1 MRLLGL
7 APLLC
12 ALVAPVIAS
21 APAAAAPAAAAP
33 AAPAANVDFDF
44 AMYGALRA
52 RAQDGNLFASPASM
66 REALGIA
73 YLGAHGT
80 TADEMVTALHL
91 DADRTKAVS
100 QAKDE
105 LAGFQAA
112 RGASQLSIANRLWA
126 DQAFKMNDSFTRDA
140 RDAFGAPVE
149 TVDFLRSP
157 NAARLTINGWVET
170 QTNGKIKDLLA
181 PPAVTSN
188 TSLVITN
195 AIWFKGTWEK
205 TFAKTATNDAPFH
218 VDATTNVDVPMMHQT
233 AVFSYAA
240 VPTAGMK
247 VLEMP
252 YGKSDLAMDVLLPD
266 DPTGLSKIEEKLTS
280 RSFVTWTSALAKQR
294 VAVSFPKVKITWG
307 GSVKPELQKL
317 GMRTAF
323 VERAADFTGIADIA
337 ARDAGKNL
345 FVSDVVHKAFVAIDE
360 EGTEAAAAT
369 GVVMAT
375 AATSFELPPVR
386 FDADHPFVF
395 VIRDVKR
402 GRVLFMGRVNNPKA

>member
-12 ALVAPVIAS
+12 ALVAPVVAS
-21 APAAAAPAAAAP
+21 APAAAAPIAAPTAP
-33 AAPAANVDFDF
+33 AASANVDFDF

-52 RAQDGNLFASPASM
+52 KDGNLFASPASM

-73 YLGAHGT
+73 ALGARGT
-80 TADEMVTALHL
+80 TASELVTALHL
-91 DADRTKAVS
+91 DADRTKAAA
-100 QAKDE
+100 QAKAE
-105 LAGFQAA
+105 LAGWQAA

-126 DQAFKMNDSFTRDA
+126 DQGFKLRPSFAQDA

-149 TVDFLRSP
+149 PVDFLGSP
-157 NAARLTINGWVET
+157 NAARLTINSWVES
-170 QTNGKIKDLLA
+170 QTNGKIKDLLE

-188 TSLVITN
+188 TRVVITN

-205 TFAKTATNDAPFH
+205 TFAKSATSDAPFH
-218 VDATTNVDVPMMHQT
+218 VDARTNVDVPMMHQT
-233 AVFSYAA
+233 SDFSYAA
-240 VPTAGMK
+240 VPGTGMK

-266 DPTGLSKIEEKLTS
+266 DPTALSKIEEKLTS
-280 RSFVTWTSALAKQR
+280 GTFATWTSALAKQK
-294 VAVSFPKVKITWG
+294 VVVSFPKVKFTWG
-307 GSVKPELQKL
+307 GSVAPELQKL
-317 GMRTAF
+317 GIRTAF
-323 VERAADFTGIADIA
+323 VESAADFTGIAPRNGGA
-337 ARDAGKNL
+337 NL

-369 GVVMAT
+369 GAVMAT
-375 AATSFELPPVR
+375 RATSAEPPPVR

-402 GRVLFMGRVNNPKA
+402 GGVLFIGRVNNPKA